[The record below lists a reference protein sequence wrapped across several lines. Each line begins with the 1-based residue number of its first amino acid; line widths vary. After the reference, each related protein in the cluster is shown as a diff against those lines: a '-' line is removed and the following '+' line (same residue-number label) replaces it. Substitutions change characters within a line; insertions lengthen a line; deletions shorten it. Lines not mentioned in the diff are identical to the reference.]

1 LADVFLDTF
10 PYNCGSTTNDVVQAG
25 VPIVTMSGKTLVS
38 RMGGSIL
45 QATGKS
51 VDLIANSYGDYIA
64 KIKTLSEVAKSTNYY
79 PSKNNVWK
87 FPI

>member
-1 LADVFLDTF
+1 
-10 PYNCGSTTNDVVQAG
+10 
-25 VPIVTMSGKTLVS
+25 VPIVTMSGRTLVS

-51 VDLIANSYGDYIA
+51 ADLIATSYSDYIA
-64 KIKTLSEVAKSTNYY
+64 KIKALSQQAKSTDYY

-87 FPI
+87 FPF

>member
-1 LADVFLDTF
+1 
-10 PYNCGSTTNDVVQAG
+10 VQAG
-25 VPIVTMSGKTLVS
+25 VPIVTMSGRTLVS

-51 VDLIANSYGDYIA
+51 SDLVANSYGDYIT
-64 KIKTLSEVAKSTNYY
+64 KIKTLSEVAKSTDYY
-79 PSKNNVWK
+79 PPKNNVWK